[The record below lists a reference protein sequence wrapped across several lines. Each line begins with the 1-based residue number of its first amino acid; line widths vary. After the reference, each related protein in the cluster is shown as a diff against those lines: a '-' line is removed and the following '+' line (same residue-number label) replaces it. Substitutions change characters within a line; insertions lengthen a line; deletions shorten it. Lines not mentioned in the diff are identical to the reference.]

1 MIMIEYPLIMI
12 LLTLSMYTLSEKI
25 FKESAKHPLLHPFLL
40 TILLIISVLYVFD
53 ISYLQYR
60 EGTQILN
67 VLIGPAIVSLAVPLY
82 QNLKQVKS
90 SLGLI
95 IITILIAGTGIFIS
109 ALLLGEMMGLTSSM
123 VQALSTKSITLP
135 IALEITGLT
144 NIPISLVVLG
154 VFSTGLAGI
163 IIVPMI
169 LRFLKVKDESIQGL
183 VLGVTAHVFG
193 IAKALDISQVA
204 AAFATIGM
212 VLMGCFSVLIVPIIL
227 RVGGF

>member
-1 MIMIEYPLIMI
+1 MIEYPLIMI

>member
-227 RVGGF
+227 RVVGF